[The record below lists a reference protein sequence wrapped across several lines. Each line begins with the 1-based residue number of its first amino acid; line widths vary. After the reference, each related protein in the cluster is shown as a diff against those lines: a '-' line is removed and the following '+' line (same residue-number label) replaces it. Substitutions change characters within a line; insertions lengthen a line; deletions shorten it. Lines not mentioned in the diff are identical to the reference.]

1 MVIGLQPISKIVSF
15 SIHSL
20 VNRTIFKPCPMSLE
34 DEEKQ
39 SMQRLIDDAISIA
52 AAMRKTEQG
61 IVKRQLFLS

>member
-1 MVIGLQPISKIVSF
+1 
-15 SIHSL
+15 
-20 VNRTIFKPCPMSLE
+20 MSLE

-52 AAMRKTEQG
+52 AVMRKTEQG